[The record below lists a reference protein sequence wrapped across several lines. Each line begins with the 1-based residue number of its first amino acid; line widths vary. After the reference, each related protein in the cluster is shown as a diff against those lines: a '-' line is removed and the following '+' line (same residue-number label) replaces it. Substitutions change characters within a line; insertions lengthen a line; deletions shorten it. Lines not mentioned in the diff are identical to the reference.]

1 MADDE
6 TAVQG
11 GTDEPQAPASN
22 IGGSKTYNE
31 DYVKQL
37 REEAKENRLES
48 KALRTEVTQLKAQ
61 LEKIGNPQE
70 LVDRL
75 QRIEAEREAD
85 RIRAKAAEDKA
96 LRLEI
101 GVEFA
106 LPPELAEVLKGET
119 AEELR
124 AHAEKLKPYVATA
137 PEPDG
142 LRRRPSTT
150 PVPGGAPAGETDA
163 QRRARI
169 FGNNG
174 NSGAFG

>member
-11 GTDEPQAPASN
+11 SADEPQAPASKT
-22 IGGSKTYNE
+22 GESKTFSE
-31 DYVKQL
+31 DYVKEL
-37 REEAKENRLES
+37 RLEAKQNRLTSKELAQRVAELETKLAAGGDA
-48 KALRTEVTQLKAQ
+48 KALEERLKT
-61 LEKIGNPQE
+61 L
-70 LVDRL
+70 
-75 QRIEAEREAD
+75 EAEREAE

>member
-6 TAVQG
+6 TVVPG
-11 GTDEPQAPASN
+11 GADEPQAPSN
-22 IGGSKTYNE
+22 TGGSRTFNE
-31 DYVKQL
+31 DYVKDL
-37 REEAKENRLES
+37 REEAKRNRLAN
-48 KALRTEVTQLKAQ
+48 KALELRVSELASQLAAGGDTKA
-61 LEKIGNPQE
+61 LEE
-70 LVDRL
+70 RL
-75 QRIEAEREAD
+75 KTLEAEREAD
-85 RIRAKAAEDKA
+85 RTRAKAAEDRA

-124 AHAEKLKPYVATA
+124 AHAEKLKPYVAPA
-137 PEPDG
+137 LEPDG

-163 QRRARI
+163 QKRARI
-169 FGNNG
+169 FGKNG
-174 NSGAFG
+174 NNGAFG